1 MPIIYQKMIH
11 RDDAKRNP
19 DVTYVF
25 GDNLVRKGFGG
36 LAKEL
41 RGEPNSIGV
50 PTKKYPSMETGAF
63 FSDADFKMAADKI
76 DLAFA
81 RLEAIL
87 SSGKIVVLPTDGIGT
102 ERAQLQIRAPEIWAY
117 LQGKFAR
124 LKKISEANSV
134 SAP

>member
-1 MPIIYQKMIH
+1 MPIIYQKMIY
-11 RDDAKRNP
+11 RDDAKKNP
-19 DVTYVF
+19 DVIYVY

-63 FSDADFKMAADKI
+63 FTNDDFKAAADSI
-76 DLAFA
+76 DLAFSN
-81 RLEAIL
+81 LEKAIL
-87 SSGKIVVLPTDGIGT
+87 NGKIIVLPTDGIGT

-117 LQGKFAR
+117 LQSKFAR
-124 LKKISEANSV
+124 LKKMSEANQ
-134 SAP
+134 AETL